1 MHLEFSII
9 FLILYNSATT
19 VATIIQKLFN
29 HWFGSHRKYDHLWP
43 AIAFIYCFLLIPSI
57 LILVAITKKLI
68 YRNKIRICNNC
79 LIRFLNCNRKYRN
92 IVISKTYF
100 AEELS
105 ASRHVKFELMVFQEF
120 RLEGQIVILK
130 VNIEIDI
137 YCNNL
142 IIILLL
148 QFCYNLYI

>member
-105 ASRHVKFELMVFQEF
+105 AYRASGIVKC
-120 RLEGQIVILK
+120 RLQRSAECVRVCWYPFG
-130 VNIEIDI
+130 
-137 YCNNL
+137 
-142 IIILLL
+142 LLAKWV
-148 QFCYNLYI
+148 